1 MMITNK
7 VTVFYCSRLDC
18 INLLLDEKEHS
29 VRNVDYEIKRQK
41 AVEQEIVSLLEM
53 ILTKKIF
60 DTFKA

>member
-18 INLLLDEKEHS
+18 INLLLDENEHS

-41 AVEQEIVSLLEM
+41 AVEQEIVCEF
-53 ILTKKIF
+53 IRNDPDKKDF
-60 DTFKA
+60 